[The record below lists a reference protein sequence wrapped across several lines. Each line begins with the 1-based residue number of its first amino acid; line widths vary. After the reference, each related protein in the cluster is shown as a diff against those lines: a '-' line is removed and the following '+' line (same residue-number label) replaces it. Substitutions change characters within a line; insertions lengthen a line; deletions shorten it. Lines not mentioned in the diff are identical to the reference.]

1 LFKKFSVHALFGI
14 FLMEVIKVVRRSSI
28 LVALLLLIAL
38 PVLFGGSVFGG
49 DLLAYKPYS
58 GPLEYSLNIK
68 THTEI
73 DSGSGKSQ
81 GGIFRNHEDILTLSQ
96 NVKDAGDGMLN
107 ISTTVKKINFLS
119 HSPTNGAADKREEIT
134 GSTQHVKINLQGKV
148 KEAKVI
154 HHFGSSQ
161 FWQRGDDGPP
171 LDIYNIMLMLNPRF
185 PLGGLDAGSTWEVDD
200 EIKLGLAE
208 ALLYELEMTV
218 KQKMKYTLIGFE
230 NKKGYRCA
238 RIGVEVEFRTDGVM
252 GDAHTGS
259 YVEGNGK
266 SSGEL
271 FFAPKEGVLVGASL
285 KHHAIEKLAKDG
297 QILHFLSPEEMTFLY
312 SDDHK
317 SVPLPWRADRTVT
330 LELVKGM

>member
-1 LFKKFSVHALFGI
+1 
-14 FLMEVIKVVRRSSI
+14 MVRRRGI

-38 PVLFGGSVFGG
+38 PVLFGGSVLGG

-68 THTEI
+68 THAVI

-81 GGIFRNHEDILTLSQ
+81 GGIFRDHEDILTLSQ
-96 NVKDAGDGMLN
+96 NVKDAGDGLLD
-107 ISTTVKKINFLS
+107 ISTTVKKINFLP
-119 HSPTNGAADKREEIT
+119 HGPTYGAAYKREEIT
-134 GSTQHVKINLQGKV
+134 GSTQHIKINLQGEV
-148 KEAKVI
+148 KEANVI
-154 HHFGSSQ
+154 PHFGSSQ

-171 LDIYNIMLMLNPRF
+171 LDIYNILLMLNPRF
-185 PLGGLDAGSTWEVDD
+185 PLGMLDVGSTWEVDD
-200 EIKLGLAE
+200 EIKLGLAD
-208 ALLYELEMTV
+208 AISIAGRKAPLYELDMTV
-218 KQKMKYTLIGFE
+218 KQKIKYTLIGFE

-238 RIGVEVEFRTDGVM
+238 RIGVEVEFRTVGVM
-252 GDAHTGS
+252 GDVHTGS
-259 YVEGNGK
+259 YVAGNGK

-285 KHHAIEKLAKDG
+285 KHHAIERLAKDG
-297 QILHFLSPEEMTFLY
+297 QILHFLSPKEMIFLY

-330 LELVKGM
+330 LELVKDM

>member
-1 LFKKFSVHALFGI
+1 
-14 FLMEVIKVVRRSSI
+14 VVRRSSI

-68 THTEI
+68 THAEI

-185 PLGGLDAGSTWEVDD
+185 PLGRLDAGSTWEVDD

-208 ALLYELEMTV
+208 ALLYEIEMTV
-218 KQKMKYTLIGFE
+218 KQKIKYTLIGFE

-238 RIGVEVEFRTDGVM
+238 RIGVEV

-259 YVEGNGK
+259 YVEGNCK